1 MIHIKE
7 AIIVEGRYDVNKIK
21 QLVDTVVIETGG
33 FAIFNNKE
41 KLKLIRR
48 IAAERGILVLTDS
61 DGAGFVIRNYLRG
74 AIPSNQIRHA
84 YIPQIAGKEKRK
96 TKGSKEGTLGVEGV
110 PNQVIIQA
118 LQKAGVD
125 CLDSRPNRPQI
136 TKADFYEWGL
146 TGTPGS
152 QEKRKQLLQALDLPS
167 HYDGQCF
174 AGIYQCRGGLRHG
187 KTKNRAIIRQA
198 IAGWRGMIPMPPCCS
213 ST

>member
-41 KLKLIRR
+41 KLALIRR

-74 AIPSNQIRHA
+74 VIPGNQIRHA

-96 TKGSKEGTLGVEGV
+96 AKGSKEGTLGVEGV
-110 PNQVIIQA
+110 PNDVILNA
-118 LQKAGVD
+118 LQKAGIE
-125 CLDSRPNRPQI
+125 CLPEDHSKPKI
-136 TKADFYEWGL
+136 TKADFFEWGL
-146 TGTPGS
+146 TGVPGS
-152 QEKRKQLLQALDLPS
+152 NEKRRKLLKALELPS
-167 HYDGQCF
+167 HMTANALLEFINAVAEYEQVKQEIDK
-174 AGIYQCRGGLRHG
+174 L
-187 KTKNRAIIRQA
+187 
-198 IAGWRGMIPMPPCCS
+198 
-213 ST
+213 

>member
-96 TKGSKEGTLGVEGV
+96 T
-110 PNQVIIQA
+110 
-118 LQKAGVD
+118 D
-125 CLDSRPNRPQI
+125 
-136 TKADFYEWGL
+136 
-146 TGTPGS
+146 
-152 QEKRKQLLQALDLPS
+152 RKS
-167 HYDGQCF
+167 VV
-174 AGIYQCRGGLRHG
+174 
-187 KTKNRAIIRQA
+187 
-198 IAGWRGMIPMPPCCS
+198 
-213 ST
+213 

>member
-146 TGTPGS
+146 TGMPGS

-167 HYDGQCF
+167 HMTANALLEFINAVADYDTVKQKIEQF
-174 AGIYQCRGGLRHG
+174 
-187 KTKNRAIIRQA
+187 
-198 IAGWRGMIPMPPCCS
+198 
-213 ST
+213 